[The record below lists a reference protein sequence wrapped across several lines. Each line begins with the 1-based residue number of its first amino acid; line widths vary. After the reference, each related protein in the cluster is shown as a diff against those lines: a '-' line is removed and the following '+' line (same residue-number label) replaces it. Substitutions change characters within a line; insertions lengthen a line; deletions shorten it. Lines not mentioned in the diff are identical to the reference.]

1 MNAPRNV
8 VPTTPRLLVVGLI
21 VLGLACHRQQQP
33 PPSAPP
39 ATPTPQPKPQPTP
52 PPTTPAITGGT
63 SLVQAMNER
72 YAGKWYRTLTFV
84 QRTTINLQSGSEI
97 KQTWYEAAELP
108 GKLRI
113 DTDLSAKNGTLYVGD
128 SVFTVTT
135 GKLVRADT
143 GRNVLLVL
151 GFDVYAQT
159 PARTMAQLRHDG
171 FDLSKFHDGVWRGK
185 PVYIVGALAGDT
197 TSKQF
202 WVEKERLLFVRL
214 IQRST
219 QGRSDIRFDDYIP
232 AGGGWIAVE
241 VSQYVNGKRRLLE
254 EYKDV
259 KVDVPLSPALFN
271 PRQWA
276 TTPHWAR

>member
-8 VPTTPRLLVVGLI
+8 VPTTPRLLVVGLV

-33 PPSAPP
+33 APSAPP
-39 ATPTPQPKPQPTP
+39 TTTPAPKPQPTP
-52 PPTTPAITGGT
+52 PPATPAITGGP
-63 SLVQAMNER
+63 SLLQAMHER
-72 YAGKWYRTLTFV
+72 HAGKWYNTLTFV
-84 QRTTINLQSGSEI
+84 QKTTINLQSGSEI
-97 KQTWYEAAELP
+97 KQTWHEAAQLP

-113 DTDLSAKNGTLYVGD
+113 DTDLAAKNGTLYSGD
-128 SVFTVTT
+128 SVFAVTA

-143 GRNVLLVL
+143 GWNALLIL
-151 GFDVYAQT
+151 GFDVYAQSAAKT
-159 PARTMAQLRHDG
+159 TAQLRRDG

-185 PVYIVGALAGDT
+185 PVYIVGAVAGDT

-202 WVEKERLLFVRL
+202 WVEKDRLLFVRL
-214 IQRST
+214 IQRSP

-241 VSQYVNGKRRLLE
+241 VTQYVNGKRRLLE

-259 KVDVPLSPALFN
+259 KVNVPLSPALFD

-276 TTPHWAR
+276 TAPHWAR